1 MSQPHAP
8 ALDAQGIHKSY
19 GTHEVLRG
27 VDLLVE
33 PGQILGLLGRN
44 GAGKSTRLIMI
55 LCGYAKPTPE
65 APASAGTAPPPSRP
79 RA

>member
-1 MSQPHAP
+1 MSHPHAP
-8 ALDAQGIHKSY
+8 ALEARGIRKSY

-27 VDLLVE
+27 VDLRVE

-44 GAGKSTRLIMI
+44 GAGKSTLITI
-55 LCGYAKPTPE
+55 LCGCAKPTPE

>member
-8 ALDAQGIHKSY
+8 TLDVREIRKSY

-27 VDLLVE
+27 VDLRVE

-44 GAGKSTRLIMI
+44 GAGKSTLITI
-55 LCGYAKPTPE
+55 LCGLRRADSGTASICGHRPRPPTPH
-65 APASAGTAPPPSRP
+65 G
-79 RA
+79 